1 MHVKGKLKHK
11 TCTNDKYLLWHK
23 MCIYCFRDKQIK
35 NKHTKE
41 WVTRNAKLLEIIHTN
56 ICRPFDVLSFRDEKY
71 SITFIDD
78 YSHYCYVYL
87 LMKVSILDTL
97 QVFKIKVEKH

>member
-1 MHVKGKLKHK
+1 MSHK
-11 TCTNDKYLLWHK
+11 KCKASW
-23 MCIYCFRDKQIK
+23 
-35 NKHTKE
+35 
-41 WVTRNAKLLEIIHTN
+41 IIHKN
-56 ICRPFDVLSFRDEKY
+56 IFRPFDVLSFRDEKY